1 MQEEDTE
8 PEPYIS
14 EKQMAQ
20 DGDILLLCTDGVTDM
35 ITEREIEGILG
46 NKIIQ
51 NKAEVIIEKAIE
63 NGGKD
68 NATALVV
75 EVKDD

>member
-1 MQEEDTE
+1 MRKTL
-8 PEPYIS
+8 S
-14 EKQMAQ
+14 E
-20 DGDILLLCTDGVTDM
+20 LF
-35 ITEREIEGILG
+35 EIENKESSYINTEVSDYSVFKDKNLLDSLR